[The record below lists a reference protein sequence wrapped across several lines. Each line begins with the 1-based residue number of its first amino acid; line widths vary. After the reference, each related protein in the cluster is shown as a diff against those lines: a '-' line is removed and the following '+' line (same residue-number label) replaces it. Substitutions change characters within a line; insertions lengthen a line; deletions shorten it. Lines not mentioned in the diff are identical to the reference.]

1 MFSLLFSTGCPGPA
15 PEPNKKDLLSKVW
28 KVKEVLINGTPDL
41 ATNYSAH
48 RFEFK
53 TDNSYRFVY
62 PTDSDQGTW
71 ELDSNEQN
79 VIFDKGANDQQIG
92 RIVVLNEAAFEFEVI
107 LPANYKNGP
116 QTIVFKLIQ

>member
-1 MFSLLFSTGCPGPA
+1 
-15 PEPNKKDLLSKVW
+15 
-28 KVKEVLINGTPDL
+28 LINGTPDL